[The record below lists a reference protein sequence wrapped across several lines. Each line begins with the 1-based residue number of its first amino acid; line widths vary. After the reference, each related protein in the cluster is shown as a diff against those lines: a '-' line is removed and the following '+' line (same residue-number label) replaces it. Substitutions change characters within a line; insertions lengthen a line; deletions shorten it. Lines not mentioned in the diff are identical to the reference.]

1 MKIYLSATSPTD
13 QNKSHQWVSSLSAL
27 DTLVMK
33 SEASSIIC
41 ENFFSTLPIGQVEMA
56 INLIASK
63 MRIGC
68 ELVINAPDIA
78 ILCQKMTKDEIDLN
92 FLNDILFKNGSVQS
106 VYSMQFI
113 EQLLPANI
121 DILNK
126 HFNLPTSE
134 IVITARRSS

>member
-13 QNKSHQWVSSLSAL
+13 QNKSHQWISSLSAL

>member
-13 QNKSHQWVSSLSAL
+13 QNKSHQWISSLSAL

-113 EQLLPANI
+113 EQLLPTNI

-126 HFNLPTSE
+126 HFNVPTSE